1 MLNLNF
7 CSHLIG
13 DLEQFE
19 QQYSMHFSRSFC
31 KLPFD
36 PKPLL
41 FCWESDSHPVGGFI
55 QVFICGGLGLIPRV
69 YTGLGFKL
77 EAQSRWPWPP
87 LSPDLSGGGTA
98 ITHMHKVPWS
108 AAFMRG
114 HCFLSFRF
122 YFFLDL
128 SQTPA
133 FLLLSLLY
141 NPLQTRE
148 MRNLGVWIQGKQ

>member
-55 QVFICGGLGLIPRV
+55 QVFIRGGLGLIPRV

-77 EAQSRWPWPP
+77 EAQSR
-87 LSPDLSGGGTA
+87 
-98 ITHMHKVPWS
+98 
-108 AAFMRG
+108 
-114 HCFLSFRF
+114 
-122 YFFLDL
+122 
-128 SQTPA
+128 
-133 FLLLSLLY
+133 
-141 NPLQTRE
+141 
-148 MRNLGVWIQGKQ
+148 